1 MAEEKLLPKVIGESE
16 WFYNDKIC
24 FLSVQFCVVNTML
37 PLGCIMTL
45 VFFATDNNVFGYIF
59 LVRDTCSRDSPPDH
73 SRIHLLDKVPH
84 RYI

>member
-45 VFFATDNNVFGYIF
+45 VFFAKKHTLITMSLDIF
-59 LVRDTCSRDSPPDH
+59 S
-73 SRIHLLDKVPH
+73 
-84 RYI
+84 